1 MMFDGVAFPPRSS
14 ERHPAKLDVTQANAL
29 SLRVEGQIISCDQ
42 QYAEISVP
50 VGNLPVR
57 FKFPDGW
64 VFVVERT
71 TEVSHWLER
80 NRRSSAIDKM
90 EANWFAWLLSA
101 VVCIGVVLG
110 SYFYVLPW
118 TSDKVANAIPDYV
131 AVALGDK
138 VLESFDNSWQESE
151 LSQQEQQAIRQR
163 VAQHVTQLEALP
175 YPIEVVFRSSELGAN
190 AFALPGGKIVL
201 LDDLVTLAENEQQL
215 DSIILHELGHVHH
228 RHMMKRLVHSSLL
241 SVGIALL
248 TGESSGVVDNLAG
261 VGVFFLSNGH
271 SREAEIEADVYA
283 IQAMQA
289 IYGSSAPM
297 AEMFELFRQ
306 QGELEIPEWMSTHP
320 DFKHRIDAARQ

>member
-1 MMFDGVAFPPRSS
+1 MLFDGVAFPPRSS
-14 ERHPAKLDVTQANAL
+14 ERHLAKLDVTQANAL
-29 SLRVEGQIISCDQ
+29 SLRVDGKIISCDQ
-42 QYAEISVP
+42 QYADISVP

-71 TEVSHWLER
+71 AEVSHWLER
-80 NRRSSAIDKM
+80 NRRSSTIDKM
-90 EANWFAWLLSA
+90 ETNWLAWLLSA

-118 TSDKVANAIPDYV
+118 TSEKVANAIPDYV

-151 LSQQEQQAIRQR
+151 LSSQEQQAIRQR
-163 VAQHVTQLEALP
+163 VAQHVTQLKALP

-228 RHMMKRLVHSSLL
+228 RHMIKRLVHSSLL
-241 SVGIALL
+241 SVGVAVL

-261 VGVFFLSNGH
+261 LGVFFLSNGH
-271 SREAEIEADVYA
+271 SRDAELEADAYA
-283 IQAMQA
+283 RQAMVD
-289 IYGSSAPM
+289 IYGSSEPM

-306 QGELEIPEWMSTHP
+306 QERLEMPEWMNSHP
-320 DFKHRIDAARQ
+320 DFELRIQAARE

>member
-50 VGNLPVR
+50 VGSLPVR

-80 NRRSSAIDKM
+80 NRRSSTIDKM

-131 AVALGDK
+131 AMALGDK

-201 LDDLVTLAENEQQL
+201 LDDLVSLAENEQQL

-241 SVGIALL
+241 SVGVALL

-289 IYGSSAPM
+289 IYGSSASM

-306 QGELEIPEWMSTHP
+306 QGGLEIPEWMSTHP
-320 DFKHRIDAARQ
+320 DFKQRIDAARQ

>member
-241 SVGIALL
+241 SVGVALL

-320 DFKHRIDAARQ
+320 DFKQRIDAARQ